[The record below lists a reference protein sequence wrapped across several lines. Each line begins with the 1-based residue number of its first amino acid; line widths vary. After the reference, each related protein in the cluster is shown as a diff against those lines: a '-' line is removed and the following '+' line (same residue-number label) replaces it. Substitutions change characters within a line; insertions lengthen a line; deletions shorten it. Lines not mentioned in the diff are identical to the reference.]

1 MTQQESTQQKIL
13 QVLKENI
20 GRHVSGNLLATRFGL
35 SRTGIWK
42 HIQHL
47 KSLDYAISTHPREG
61 YRLTDIPDRLM
72 ADELV
77 PELGTLWL
85 GRHYHYFLQIGSTN
99 DRAMELASQGAVHG
113 TLVVAEEQT
122 KGKGR
127 LSRPWISAPSLGIY
141 LSIILRSPLPL
152 NEAHHA
158 TTVAAISLAEVL
170 GSRYGLSAMIK
181 WPNDILVMGKK
192 LAGILTE
199 LQSDQDLTRFLVV
212 GIGVNVNHS
221 KEDLVGPF
229 RYPATSVAMEAG
241 HPVSRKELLLSF
253 LERFEAQYDVFLK
266 RGFSVFL
273 PRLTGLSAVLG
284 KTVRITSGNNELTGK
299 ALGFT
304 EEGGLRILLDNGKD
318 QVIWVGDITQ
328 LEGSC

>member
-1 MTQQESTQQKIL
+1 MTHQESTQQKIL
-13 QVLKENI
+13 RVLKENS
-20 GRHVSGNLLATRFGL
+20 GKHVSGNLLATRFGL

-47 KSLDYAISTHPREG
+47 KSLGYAISTHPKEG
-61 YRLTDIPDRLM
+61 YRLTETPDLLLL
-72 ADELV
+72 EEV
-77 PELGTLWL
+77 VSELGTVWL
-85 GRHYHYFLQIGSTN
+85 GRHYHHFLQIGSTN
-99 DRAMELASQGAVHG
+99 DRAMELASQGAPHG

-141 LSIILRSPLPL
+141 LSIILQSPLPL

-170 GSRYGLSAMIK
+170 KSRYGLSAMIK
-181 WPNDILVMGKK
+181 WPNDILVGGRK

-199 LQSDQDLTRFLVV
+199 LQSDQDLIRFLVV
-212 GIGVNVNHS
+212 GIGVNVNHGM
-221 KEDLVGPF
+221 EDLSGPF

-241 HPVSRKELLLSF
+241 HPVSRKQLLLFF
-253 LERFEAQYDVFLK
+253 LERFEDQYGVFLK
-266 RGFSVFL
+266 EGFSVFL
-273 PRLTGLSAVLG
+273 PRLTELSAVLG
-284 KTVRITSGNNELTGK
+284 KSIRITSGNNELTGK

-304 EEGGLRILLDNGKD
+304 EEGCLRILLDNGKD

-328 LEGSC
+328 LEGSH

>member
-1 MTQQESTQQKIL
+1 MAQRESTQRKIL
-13 QVLKENI
+13 RVLKENAGKHI
-20 GRHVSGNLLATRFGL
+20 SGNLLAARFSL
-35 SRTGIWK
+35 SRTSIWK

-47 KSLDYAISTHPREG
+47 KSLGYAISTHPREG
-61 YRLTDIPDRLM
+61 YRLTEIPDRLM
-72 ADELV
+72 VEEVV
-77 PELGTLWL
+77 PELGTVWL
-85 GRHYHYFLQIGSTN
+85 GRHYHYSLQIGSTN
-99 DRAMELASQGAVHG
+99 DRAMELASKGAPHG

-127 LSRPWISAPSLGIY
+127 LSRPWISAPGLGIY

-158 TTVAAISLAEVL
+158 TTVAAICLAEVL
-170 GSRYGLSAMIK
+170 KLRHGLSAMIK
-181 WPNDILVMGKK
+181 WPNDILVTGKK

-212 GIGVNVNHS
+212 GIGVNVNHAR
-221 KEDLVGPF
+221 EDLVGPF

-241 HPVSRKELLLSF
+241 HPVSRRELLLSF
-253 LERFEAQYDVFLK
+253 LERFEARYDVFLK
-266 RGFSVFL
+266 EGFSVFL
-273 PRLTGLSAVLG
+273 PRLTELSAVLG
-284 KTVRITSGNNELTGK
+284 RRIKITSGNNELSGK

-304 EEGGLRILLDNGKD
+304 EEGGLRILLDDGKD

-328 LEGSC
+328 LDGSC